1 MFSDVTAEFD
11 MPETNM
17 TFESAMEELDQ
28 LVQKMEGQNLNLQ
41 EALAHFERGITLT
54 RFCQDALQ
62 NAEQKVKVLSD
73 SLDSPQDD

>member
-1 MFSDVTAEFD
+1 

-28 LVQKMEGQNLNLQ
+28 LVHKMEGQNLNLQ
-41 EALAHFERGITLT
+41 DALAHFERGITLT

-73 SLDSPQDD
+73 SLDSSQDD

>member
-1 MFSDVTAEFD
+1 

-17 TFESAMEELDQ
+17 TFESVMEELDQ

>member
-1 MFSDVTAEFD
+1 MLPNVTAELT

-41 EALAHFERGITLT
+41 DALAHFERGITLT

-73 SLDSPQDD
+73 SLDSSQDD

>member
-1 MFSDVTAEFD
+1 
-11 MPETNM
+11 MPETHM

-28 LVQKMEGQNLNLQ
+28 LVQKMEGQSLNLQ
-41 EALAHFERGITLT
+41 DALAHFERGITLT

-73 SLDSPQDD
+73 SLDSSQDD

>member
-1 MFSDVTAEFD
+1 

-41 EALAHFERGITLT
+41 DALAHFERGITLT

-73 SLDSPQDD
+73 SLDSSQDD

>member
-1 MFSDVTAEFD
+1 

-28 LVQKMEGQNLNLQ
+28 LVQKMEGHNLNLQ
-41 EALAHFERGITLT
+41 DALAHFERGITLT

-73 SLDSPQDD
+73 SLDSTQDD

>member
-1 MFSDVTAEFD
+1 

-17 TFESAMEELDQ
+17 TFERAMEELDQ
-28 LVQKMEGQNLNLQ
+28 LVHKMEGQNLNLQ
-41 EALAHFERGITLT
+41 DALAHFERGITLT